1 VHCGNLIA
9 LLIEFWICIIGC
21 YSDTVRWKTLSCQIM
36 RDTNPTSEVVSVH
49 SKKYARSKPEQ
60 FEPMDRM
67 YFVIQ
72 YILCDINCFVS
83 IYTEEFKWSTVA
95 MLAVSNSTDAADP
108 LDTACPLPRLQQIC
122 DDL

>member
-1 VHCGNLIA
+1 
-9 LLIEFWICIIGC
+9 
-21 YSDTVRWKTLSCQIM
+21 M